1 MSSIKPVGEVKL
13 FAGILFRDKEYIDII
28 RDKLS
33 SAFGPID
40 LTSPVWPWVHSS
52 YYEKE
57 MGTDLKRVFFFFE
70 RPIQPDQLPDIKI
83 MTNEFEAS
91 FMATAKDGANSRG
104 TKGDENQIK
113 DSRGQG
119 FKGSSE
125 LDLAA
130 SISAFYLHLTP
141 RPLESLNPDFQRAFS
156 GENLLRPV
164 NIDPGYITLAKVVL
178 ASTKDYS
185 HRVYIGKGI
194 YAEVTLSYENKTFR
208 PFSYTYPDYRSDEYI
223 ALFNMARG

>member
-1 MSSIKPVGEVKL
+1 MGSIKPVEKVKL

-28 RDKLS
+28 RDKIS
-33 SAFGPID
+33 STFGPID

-83 MTNEFEAS
+83 MTNELETS
-91 FMATAKDGANSRG
+91 FLATAKDGANSRD
-104 TKGDENQIK
+104 TKGV
-113 DSRGQG
+113 S
-119 FKGSSE
+119 
-125 LDLAA
+125 
-130 SISAFYLHLTP
+130 
-141 RPLESLNPDFQRAFS
+141 RAFS
-156 GENLLRPV
+156 DENLLRPV

-185 HRVYIGKGI
+185 HRIYIGKGI
-194 YAEVTLSYENKTFR
+194 YAEVALFYKDKTFH
-208 PFSYTYPDYRSDEYI
+208 PFPYTYPDYRSDEYI
-223 ALFNMARG
+223 ALFNMARGMNPNAKAEGDKVYR